1 MLFIMDRLWC
11 VMIYNFYLVKFM
23 DIYYDI
29 KLFLIFIG
37 YYILIIMMIN
47 YNIMMMLCYEK
58 RYWVLV
64 YKKLLMIWCE
74 IYFVGFCN
82 FLNYFFG
89 Y

>member
-1 MLFIMDRLWC
+1 MLYIMDCLWC

-58 RYWVLV
+58 RY
-64 YKKLLMIWCE
+64 
-74 IYFVGFCN
+74 
-82 FLNYFFG
+82 
-89 Y
+89 

>member
-1 MLFIMDRLWC
+1 MVYVIYNGSFM
-11 VMIYNFYLVKFM
+11 VIYNFYLVKFM

-58 RYWVLV
+58 RY
-64 YKKLLMIWCE
+64 
-74 IYFVGFCN
+74 
-82 FLNYFFG
+82 
-89 Y
+89 